1 MLTYRFDRLQ
11 DDGSWFGYDF
21 TATNDDD
28 AVLHALRKRTSNRCE
43 LYQGERSLATFD
55 GMTKKDKQTAHD
67 VHTDLRAPEPVMEA
81 CYVQATSEVPP
92 FIMQDSGRINVSEFK
107 RGL

>member
-1 MLTYRFDRLQ
+1 MLTYHFDRLQ

-28 AVLHALRKRTSNRCE
+28 ALSHALSKRTSNRCE

-55 GMTKKDKQTAHD
+55 GITKRKEQKTDD
-67 VHTDLRAPEPVMEA
+67 VRIVLRATESALE
-81 CYVQATSEVPP
+81 T
-92 FIMQDSGRINVSEFK
+92 
-107 RGL
+107 